1 MIGISTEEAD
11 HDQDLLLKEEKD
23 NERGR
28 DMRTLSTEMSE
39 DMISIARTSIEAD
52 MKVTVIDL
60 SLFP

>member
-28 DMRTLSTEMSE
+28 DMRTLSTERSE
-39 DMISIARTSIEAD
+39 DMISIARTRIEAD
-52 MKVTVIDL
+52 MQMTVIDL

>member
-28 DMRTLSTEMSE
+28 DMRTLSTERSE

-52 MKVTVIDL
+52 MQVTVIDL